1 MDLERL
7 AVRLAITLVLAATSV
22 FVWIFVG
29 VILLWYIPEDSVDT
43 VLVII
48 EASYIILWIIIGIVY
63 WELRKRT

>member
-7 AVRLAITLVLAATSV
+7 VIRLAIIFVLAATSM
-22 FVWIFVG
+22 FVWLFAG
-29 VILLWYIPEDSVDT
+29 AILLWYIPEDSVDT
-43 VLVII
+43 VLVMI